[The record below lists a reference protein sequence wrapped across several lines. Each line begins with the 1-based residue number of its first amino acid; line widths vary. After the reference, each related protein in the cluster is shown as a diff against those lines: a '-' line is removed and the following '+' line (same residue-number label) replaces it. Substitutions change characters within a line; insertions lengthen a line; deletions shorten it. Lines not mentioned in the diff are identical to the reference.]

1 MKYLFREINIKELDK
16 RALEFGNV
24 FQSSYW
30 AEFKNKY
37 GKVAFLGIDQNGKEV
52 LSCLMLLVPVVPYF
66 MKIGYIVRG
75 FVGDFTDFELVS
87 SFTLFLKGYM
97 KKNHIMYVAI
107 DPYEAY
113 KTDFVLTEVGE
124 KRHKNMIDS
133 GYIHFPKKAYSMQR
147 PTNYRVKWDSKKSVE
162 DQEKEVWSNMKKA
175 LQNSVITSEN
185 RGMEPVRFNG
195 SEISEEVFGEFMRL
209 FEITAETKKF
219 GMKSVD
225 YYRNLIKSF
234 GDYSNIWFFK
244 YNAEKDF
251 EYTKSTLCRLEEEIN
266 KIEGLE
272 EKARERKKAKLN
284 ELRDE
289 YKNISARLDVIDKY
303 KNEKYLS
310 SFYTINF
317 GTRCHLFFGAN
328 SPILRE
334 LKLTANYWPMLKAC
348 FDGKCESFDM
358 GGTLRLDADD
368 IKKDK
373 TYDLYLYKSRYG
385 GVLDELLGEYYLVG
399 NRFWYKILHEKLHYL
414 RRYAVRF

>member
-1 MKYLFREINIKELDK
+1 M
-16 RALEFGNV
+16 
-24 FQSSYW
+24 
-30 AEFKNKY
+30 
-37 GKVAFLGIDQNGKEV
+37 
-52 LSCLMLLVPVVPYF
+52 LSL
-66 MKIGYIVRG
+66 I
-75 FVGDFTDFELVS
+75 
-87 SFTLFLKGYM
+87 
-97 KKNHIMYVAI
+97 HI
-107 DPYEAY
+107 
-113 KTDFVLTEVGE
+113 
-124 KRHKNMIDS
+124 S
-133 GYIHFPKKAYSMQR
+133 
-147 PTNYRVKWDSKKSVE
+147 
-162 DQEKEVWSNMKKA
+162 
-175 LQNSVITSEN
+175 
-185 RGMEPVRFNG
+185 
-195 SEISEEVFGEFMRL
+195 
-209 FEITAETKKF
+209 
-219 GMKSVD
+219 
-225 YYRNLIKSF
+225 
-234 GDYSNIWFFK
+234 
-244 YNAEKDF
+244 EKDF

-289 YKNISARLDVIDKY
+289 YKNISARLGVIDKY

-358 GGTLRLDADD
+358 GGTLRLDSDD
-368 IKKDK
+368 IKEDK

-385 GVLDELLGEYYLVG
+385 GVLDELLGEYYLIG